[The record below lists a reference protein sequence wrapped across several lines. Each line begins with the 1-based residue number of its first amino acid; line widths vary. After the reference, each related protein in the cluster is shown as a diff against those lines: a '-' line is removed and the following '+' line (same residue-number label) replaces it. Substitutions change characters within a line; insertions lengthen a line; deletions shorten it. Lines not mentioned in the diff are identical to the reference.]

1 MFSFYVVIFAFNAKE
16 IDAVKPIK
24 NKNQYA
30 PCDRNLILE
39 GLRMGRKHDKKE
51 EASIILEILNRIP
64 LSKRFVSV
72 DDILNSLASAEID
85 VSRRS
90 LQRYLK
96 QMYDCGKYGLVR
108 DNRGNA
114 YGYRRE
120 RTDSITDS
128 IHLKPNECLL
138 LRIAQEH
145 MKYQIPGTVLKSLG
159 FLFDAASEM
168 LKEKG
173 SNAKENQWL
182 NKVCVIS
189 SSIPQMPS
197 KVLPRIFDAVSE
209 ALYSEKKLRIEY
221 TNMNGKTTSAVV
233 SPLALVQQDVR
244 LYLICQFDHF
254 DNVVHLALHRFKKA
268 EVTSFDAHRPEDFNL
283 QSYIH
288 DRHFNYSN
296 GEWVHWILEF
306 KSDVTAKNLE
316 ETPFNTSQKL
326 TRKEDGTWHLEVDIQ
341 DSRMLDGWVA
351 MWKNDAQI
359 TLSQKEYLE
368 RETDEDGE

>member
-1 MFSFYVVIFAFNAKE
+1 
-16 IDAVKPIK
+16 
-24 NKNQYA
+24 
-30 PCDRNLILE
+30 
-39 GLRMGRKHDKKE
+39 
-51 EASIILEILNRIP
+51 
-64 LSKRFVSV
+64 
-72 DDILNSLASAEID
+72 
-85 VSRRS
+85 
-90 LQRYLK
+90 
-96 QMYDCGKYGLVR
+96 
-108 DNRGNA
+108 
-114 YGYRRE
+114 
-120 RTDSITDS
+120 
-128 IHLKPNECLL
+128 
-138 LRIAQEH
+138 
-145 MKYQIPGTVLKSLG
+145 
-159 FLFDAASEM
+159 
-168 LKEKG
+168 
-173 SNAKENQWL
+173 
-182 NKVCVIS
+182 
-189 SSIPQMPS
+189 MPS

-221 TNMNGKTTSAVV
+221 TNMNGKTTSAVI

-268 EVTSFDAHRPEDFNL
+268 EVTSFDAHRPEEFDL

-326 TRKEDGTWHLEVDIQ
+326 LKKEDGTWRLEVNIQ

-368 RETDEDGE
+368 RETGDYDE

>member
-1 MFSFYVVIFAFNAKE
+1 
-16 IDAVKPIK
+16 
-24 NKNQYA
+24 
-30 PCDRNLILE
+30 
-39 GLRMGRKHDKKE
+39 
-51 EASIILEILNRIP
+51 
-64 LSKRFVSV
+64 
-72 DDILNSLASAEID
+72 
-85 VSRRS
+85 
-90 LQRYLK
+90 
-96 QMYDCGKYGLVR
+96 
-108 DNRGNA
+108 
-114 YGYRRE
+114 
-120 RTDSITDS
+120 
-128 IHLKPNECLL
+128 
-138 LRIAQEH
+138 
-145 MKYQIPGTVLKSLG
+145 
-159 FLFDAASEM
+159 M

-221 TNMNGKTTSAVV
+221 TNMNGKTTSAVI

-268 EVTSFDAHRPEDFNL
+268 EVTSFDAHRPEKFDL

-326 TRKEDGTWHLEVDIQ
+326 LKKEDGTWRLEVDIQ

-368 RETDEDGE
+368 RETGDYDE